1 MNKYIYQGIKE
12 ERKGEVIVLK
22 MMTERIIDRK
32 MEDSFQS
39 KLKY

>member
-1 MNKYIYQGIKE
+1 M
-12 ERKGEVIVLK
+12 KGEVIVLK
-22 MMTERIIDRK
+22 MMSKGIIDRK